1 MEKLAQYIV
10 RDGEGASKFITIDI
24 SGAKNNNEAK
34 TLAMSIANSPLFKTA
49 MAGSDSNWGRIIMAL
64 GKSNVKLDAKK
75 ISIKFGDFLIFSK
88 SKNFSSKNLLK
99 INNYLLRDNIKIS
112 ISIGDKKGKS
122 RVWTCDFTKKYI
134 SINADYRS

>member
-1 MEKLAQYIV
+1 
-10 RDGEGASKFITIDI
+10 
-24 SGAKNNNEAK
+24 
-34 TLAMSIANSPLFKTA
+34 MSIANSPLFKTA

-64 GKSNVKLDAKK
+64 GKSDVKLDAKK

-88 SKNFSSKNLLK
+88 SKNFSSKNLSK
-99 INNYLLRDNIKIS
+99 INNYLLRDNITIS
-112 ISIGDKKGKS
+112 ISIGNKKGKS

>member
-75 ISIKFGDFLIFSK
+75 ISIKYGDFLIFSK
-88 SKNFSSKNLLK
+88 SKNFSTK
-99 INNYLLRDNIKIS
+99 IY
-112 ISIGDKKGKS
+112 
-122 RVWTCDFTKKYI
+122 
-134 SINADYRS
+134 